1 MVCQGFVEICEDLQS
16 SFQTEADASF
26 SLFLTGLSF
35 QLMKADTGQKRL
47 KCSILSERP
56 KW

>member
-1 MVCQGFVEICEDLQS
+1 MCHGFVDICEDLQS
-16 SFQTEADASF
+16 SFQTEADVSF